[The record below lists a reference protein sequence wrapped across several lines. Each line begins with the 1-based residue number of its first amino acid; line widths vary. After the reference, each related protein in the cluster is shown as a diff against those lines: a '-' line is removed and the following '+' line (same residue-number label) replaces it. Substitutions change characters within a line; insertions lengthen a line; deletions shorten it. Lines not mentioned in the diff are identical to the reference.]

1 MWHRSQWSRCGA
13 DRWVMQSLSLVW
25 DVCFRKIVFFLVKSC
40 GVIIDQDLLAQA
52 INSRPKGFVKNNHNR
67 YNHNSLLF
75 CQRLPQTV
83 VSSIF
88 SFSSTSSPGW
98 QGCIA
103 SICSLLVSSILSS
116 NLGLWLTVHRF
127 FLDLFVHKLQILAL
141 PCKIN
146 PFSIV
151 QVSFYHSYPAQT

>member
-88 SFSSTSSPGW
+88 FFFFDEFSWLAGLHRFNLQLASNFHFIEQFRSLVDGASLLSR
-98 QGCIA
+98 
-103 SICSLLVSSILSS
+103 SICSQVTDISF
-116 NLGLWLTVHRF
+116 T
-127 FLDLFVHKLQILAL
+127 LQD
-141 PCKIN
+141 
-146 PFSIV
+146 
-151 QVSFYHSYPAQT
+151 